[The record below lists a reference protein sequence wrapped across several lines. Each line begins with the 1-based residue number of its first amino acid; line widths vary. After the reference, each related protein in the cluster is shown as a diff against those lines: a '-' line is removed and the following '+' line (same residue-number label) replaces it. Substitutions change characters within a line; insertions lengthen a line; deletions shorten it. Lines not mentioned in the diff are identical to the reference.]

1 MSLFYASKC
10 HHPICHQLNVAAMCR
25 SKEYGAPVSPQEPGS
40 WVENVDQQEM
50 LDAFE
55 GSGDDLIAI
64 LKHITK
70 PSRWA
75 LHTVYPPLETYVKDR
90 IVLVG
95 DAVSPFLQL

>member
-1 MSLFYASKC
+1 MS
-10 HHPICHQLNVAAMCR
+10 R
-25 SKEYGAPVSPQEPGS
+25 SKEYGAPVSPQEPGA
-40 WVENVDQQEM
+40 WVEAVGQQEM

-55 GSGDDLIAI
+55 GSGDDLMTI

-75 LHTVYPPLETYVKDR
+75 LHTLYPPLETYVKDR

-95 DAVSPFLQL
+95 DAVSHFFQSEEDFLQTLFSRRMRWCPI

>member
-50 LDAFE
+50 LEAFDGSGEVTALAGAQVAFE
-55 GSGDDLIAI
+55 I
-64 LKHITK
+64 LTSMVKRGMDEKKGKTTA
-70 PSRWA
+70 SRDE
-75 LHTVYPPLETYVKDR
+75 L
-90 IVLVG
+90 
-95 DAVSPFLQL
+95 

>member
-1 MSLFYASKC
+1 
-10 HHPICHQLNVAAMCR
+10 MCR
-25 SKEYGAPVSPQEPGS
+25 GKEYGAPVSPQEPGS
-40 WVENVDQQEM
+40 WVENVEQQEM